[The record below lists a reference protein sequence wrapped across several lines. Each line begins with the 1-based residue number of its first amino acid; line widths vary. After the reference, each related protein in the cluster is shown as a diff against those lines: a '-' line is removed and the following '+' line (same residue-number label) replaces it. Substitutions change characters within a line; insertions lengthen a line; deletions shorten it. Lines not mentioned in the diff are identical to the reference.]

1 MKTIQ
6 VALLGLGTVGKGV
19 YHHLTT
25 NRKRIE
31 KEFGISI
38 EIAAIIVKN
47 PEKHQAFG
55 QKGGISND
63 FQTVLDNPAIDV
75 VIEAIIGR
83 EPAFTFLTKSI
94 QAKKHIIT
102 ANKEMFAFHGKELLQ
117 LAKAFKVQVGFEA
130 TTAGGI
136 PIIHTIKRLFQ
147 YNQVT
152 KLTAILNGTSNY
164 ILTEMRTNHLSFEEA
179 LQQAHHL
186 GYAEA
191 DPTNDIEG
199 YDSFY
204 KLMILS
210 LLLYQQQPNW
220 EDVKRKG
227 ISTITRKDITKHL
240 VNQERIKLI
249 AVLEKYDDEIAARVE
264 PFAIPESHPLYGVEG
279 VENAIILEGSIVGEI
294 MLSGPGAGSS
304 PTASAILEDL
314 SFILQSEPSFHPNPI
329 LS

>member
-1 MKTIQ
+1 MKTIR

-31 KEFGISI
+31 KEFGITI
-38 EIAAIIVKN
+38 DIATIIVKH
-47 PEKHQAFG
+47 PEKHHSFER
-55 QKGGISND
+55 KELISND
-63 FQTVLDNPAIDV
+63 FQTILDNPDIDV

-83 EPAFTFLTKSI
+83 EPAFSYLTKSI
-94 QAKKHIIT
+94 QAEKHIIT
-102 ANKEMFAFHGKELLQ
+102 ANKEMFAFHGKELLH
-117 LAKAFKVQVGFEA
+117 LANAYNVQVGFEA

-147 YNQVT
+147 YNQIS

-164 ILTEMRTNHLSFEEA
+164 ILSEMRNNKLSFEEA
-179 LQQAHHL
+179 LQQAQQL

-191 DPTNDIEG
+191 NPTNDIEG

-210 LLLYQQQPNW
+210 LLLYQEQPNW
-220 EDVKRKG
+220 DYVKRKG
-227 ISTITRKDITKHL
+227 ISTITSKDIANHTA
-240 VNQERIKLI
+240 NRERIKLL
-249 AVLEKYDDEIAARVE
+249 AVLEKQNDNISARVE
-264 PFAIPESHPLYGVEG
+264 PLAIPESHPLYGVEG
-279 VENAIILEGSIVGEI
+279 VQNAVILEGSIVGEI
-294 MLSGPGAGSS
+294 MLSGPGAGAS

-314 SFILQSEPSFHPNPI
+314 TFILRTGLSTHISPI
-329 LS
+329 YS

>member
-25 NRKRIE
+25 NRQRIE
-31 KEFGISI
+31 KELGITI
-38 EIAAIIVKN
+38 EIAAIIVKH
-47 PEKHQAFG
+47 PEKHQSFE
-55 QKGGISND
+55 QKALITND
-63 FQTVLDNPAIDV
+63 FQTVLDNPSIDV
-75 VIEAIIGR
+75 VIEAIIGK
-83 EPAFTFLTKSI
+83 EPAFSYLSKSI
-94 QAKKHIIT
+94 QANKHIIT
-102 ANKEMFAFHGKELLQ
+102 ANKEMFAFHGQELLQ
-117 LAKAFKVQVGFEA
+117 LAHDHHVQVGFEA

-147 YNQVT
+147 YNQIN

-164 ILTEMRTNHLSFEEA
+164 ILTEMRTNQLSFSEA
-179 LQQAHHL
+179 LQQAQRL

-210 LLLYQQQPNW
+210 LLLYQQQPSW
-220 EDVKRKG
+220 HLVKRKG
-227 ISTITRKDITKHL
+227 ISTITRDDIAKHQAE
-240 VNQERIKLI
+240 NERIKLLAI
-249 AVLEKYDDEIAARVE
+249 LEKENDEIYARVE
-264 PFAIPESHPLYGVEG
+264 PIAIPDTHPLYNVEG
-279 VENAIILEGSIVGEI
+279 VENAIILEGSVVGEV
-294 MLSGPGAGSS
+294 MLAGPGAGAS

-314 SFILQSEPSFHPNPI
+314 TFILQTGLSIPANPI
-329 LS
+329 FS